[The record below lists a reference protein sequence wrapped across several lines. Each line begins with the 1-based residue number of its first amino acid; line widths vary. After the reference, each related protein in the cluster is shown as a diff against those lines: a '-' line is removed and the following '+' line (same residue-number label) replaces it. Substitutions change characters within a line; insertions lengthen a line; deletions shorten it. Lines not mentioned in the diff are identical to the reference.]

1 MEHVWVPL
9 AARRLRTAVAQAKP
23 DITWVFCNANCWSGV
38 AATVANL
45 KNCRVHVS
53 LWDYHDMKPG
63 IRSLGA
69 ARARRFMEL
78 TFRLIKRADSYNTL
92 CPASMEDIERHTG
105 RKDGLM
111 VHSGFE
117 PHHLQAL
124 ASVAAQQ
131 PENDGIL
138 RVAYVGTIISETGF
152 FKMLEALDKVRASL
166 PQKLVLEFFG
176 NREYRIR
183 PWFKSDW
190 MIEHGLFSDQGL
202 IDALRRCSWGIVVM
216 DPDAEDLQYSRFSF
230 PNKVGT
236 YLSAGV
242 PVLGFGNTESC
253 LIRMMREHDFG
264 RFTTAVEVAEMEKFL
279 RDSFQV
285 SAPREFFRE
294 GILRCARTEFD
305 AASMRAKL
313 WKVWGQT

>member
-1 MEHVWVPL
+1 
-9 AARRLRTAVAQAKP
+9 
-23 DITWVFCNANCWSGV
+23 
-38 AATVANL
+38 
-45 KNCRVHVS
+45 
-53 LWDYHDMKPG
+53 
-63 IRSLGA
+63 
-69 ARARRFMEL
+69 
-78 TFRLIKRADSYNTL
+78 
-92 CPASMEDIERHTG
+92 
-105 RKDGLM
+105 M